1 VLGSNDKADLP
12 AIAPIGRHHCIWT
25 KVIHK
30 PIDVGAAFLAWR
42 IKNASDFA
50 KFHPGA
56 SIYIRRACLQQSI
69 TKSANHEIML

>member
-30 PIDVGAAFLAWR
+30 PIDVGAAFLAWQNQKR
-42 IKNASDFA
+42 FRFRQVSF
-50 KFHPGA
+50 G
-56 SIYIRRACLQQSI
+56 SIYLYRPGMPA
-69 TKSANHEIML
+69 TVNY